1 MLDALPMTLHLDPME
16 PQKRAEIERERAL
29 TRLEQQRRA
38 EAKGSRGS
46 TCSRGLPL
54 PPHAAQ
60 ANSKQT
66 ASKQQASSKQA
77 SKRGGDL
84 CNRIPPVKLRG
95 LHRALG
101 CQCKRWTRTSPQ
113 V

>member
-54 PPHAAQ
+54 PP
-60 ANSKQT
+60 
-66 ASKQQASSKQA
+66 QASSKQA
-77 SKRGGDL
+77 ASKQAREEETCVIAYRQSNFADFTE
-84 CNRIPPVKLRG
+84 P
-95 LHRALG
+95 
-101 CQCKRWTRTSPQ
+101 
-113 V
+113 